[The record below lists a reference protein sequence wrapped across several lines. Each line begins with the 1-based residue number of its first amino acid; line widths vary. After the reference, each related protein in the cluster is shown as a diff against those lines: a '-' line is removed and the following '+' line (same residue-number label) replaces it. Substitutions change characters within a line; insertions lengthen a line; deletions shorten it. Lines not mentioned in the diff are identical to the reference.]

1 MAVSEGGA
9 RMMFLACLVVLLLSL
24 LLLVFES
31 IRAERRHKKVAL
43 YIGGNSVRSPSRINR
58 FFVRFGKEHR
68 HELEQKM
75 IEAGYYNTEWAKFY
89 FPAKLLVIALVSAGT
104 LLSDMTTSHKLM
116 VVVSAIIAVIVVP
129 DTLLQVRRKMLINK
143 VSSQLPYL
151 LDMMSVCVQTGMTIE
166 AALVYLG
173 KELAEFD
180 ADLCYQIK
188 RTSDASRI
196 HGLEKALND
205 LSERLPTPPVRSF
218 VLTVIQNLQYG
229 TPIAQVLSDL
239 AEDMRKV
246 QIITVEEKV
255 GKLSAKMSVPLIL
268 FIMFPIVI
276 LILAPGI
283 MQMSIN

>member
-1 MAVSEGGA
+1 
-9 RMMFLACLVVLLLSL
+9 MMLLIALVVLFISL
-24 LLLVFES
+24 LFLIFDSLRTEQ
-31 IRAERRHKKVAL
+31 RRKKVAL
-43 YIGGNSVRSPSRINR
+43 YIGGDAVRAPSRVNR

-68 HELEQKM
+68 HELEQKL

-89 FPAKLLVIALVSAGT
+89 FPAKLAVLVVVTGLV
-104 LLSDMTTSHKLM
+104 LLSDMTANNQL
-116 VVVSAIIAVIVVP
+116 IIIIFTLIGVIVVP
-129 DTLLQVRRKMLINK
+129 DTLLQMRRKMLISK
-143 VSSQLPYL
+143 TSSQLPYL

-180 ADLCYQIK
+180 SDLCYQIK
-188 RTSDASRI
+188 RTSDSAKI

-205 LSERLPTPPVRSF
+205 LSDRIPTPPIRSF
-218 VLTVIQNLQYG
+218 VLTIIQNLQYG
-229 TPIAQVLSDL
+229 TSVAQVLSDL

-246 QIITVEEKV
+246 QILTVEEKV
-255 GKLSAKMSVPLIL
+255 GKLSAKMSIPLIL

-283 MQMSIN
+283 MQMNININI

>member
-1 MAVSEGGA
+1 
-9 RMMFLACLVVLLLSL
+9 MMLLASLIILFFSL
-24 LLLVFES
+24 LFLIVDS
-31 IRAERRHKKVAL
+31 IRRDQRHKKVAL
-43 YIGGNSVRSPSRINR
+43 YIGDNSVRPPSRVNR

-89 FPAKLLVIALVSAGT
+89 FPAKLLVLALVSGLV
-104 LLSDMTTSHKLM
+104 LLGDMSSTNKM
-116 VVVSAIIAVIVVP
+116 IVVIFSLIAVIVVP
-129 DTLLQVRRKMLINK
+129 DTLLQMRRKMLI
-143 VSSQLPYL
+143 SRTSAQLPYL

-180 ADLCYQIK
+180 SDLCYQIK
-188 RTSDASRI
+188 RTSDSAKI

-205 LSERLPTPPVRSF
+205 LSERIPTPPVRSF
-218 VLTVIQNLQYG
+218 VLTIIQNLQYG
-229 TPIAQVLSDL
+229 TSVAHVLSDL

-246 QIITVEEKV
+246 QILTVEEKV

-276 LILAPGI
+276 LILAPSI
-283 MQMSIN
+283 MQMTLNI

>member
-1 MAVSEGGA
+1 
-9 RMMFLACLVVLLLSL
+9 MMLLIALIVLFVSL
-24 LLLVFES
+24 LFLIFDSLRTEQ
-31 IRAERRHKKVAL
+31 RRKKVAL
-43 YIGGNSVRSPSRINR
+43 YIGGDAVRAPSRVNR

-68 HELEQKM
+68 HELEQKL

-89 FPAKLLVIALVSAGT
+89 FPAKLAVLVVVTGLV
-104 LLSDMTTSHKLM
+104 LLSDMTANNQL
-116 VVVSAIIAVIVVP
+116 IIIIFTLIGVIVVP
-129 DTLLQVRRKMLINK
+129 DTLLQMRRKMLISK
-143 VSSQLPYL
+143 TSSQLPYL

-180 ADLCYQIK
+180 SDLCYQIK
-188 RTSDASRI
+188 RTSDSAKI

-205 LSERLPTPPVRSF
+205 LSDRIPTPPIRSF
-218 VLTVIQNLQYG
+218 VLTIIQNLQYG
-229 TPIAQVLSDL
+229 TSVAQVLSDL

-246 QIITVEEKV
+246 QILTVEEKV
-255 GKLSAKMSVPLIL
+255 GKLSAKMSIPLIL

-283 MQMSIN
+283 MQMNININI

>member
-1 MAVSEGGA
+1 
-9 RMMFLACLVVLLLSL
+9 MMLLIALIVLFVSL
-24 LLLVFES
+24 LFLIFDSLRTEQ
-31 IRAERRHKKVAL
+31 RRKKVAL
-43 YIGGNSVRSPSRINR
+43 YIGSDAVRAPSRVNR

-68 HELEQKM
+68 HELEQKL

-89 FPAKLLVIALVSAGT
+89 FPAKLAVLVVVTGLV
-104 LLSDMTTSHKLM
+104 LLSDMTANNQLIIIIFTL
-116 VVVSAIIAVIVVP
+116 IAVIVLP
-129 DTLLQVRRKMLINK
+129 DTLLQIRRKMLIFK
-143 VSSQLPYL
+143 TSSQLPYL

-180 ADLCYQIK
+180 SDLCYQIK
-188 RTSDASRI
+188 RTSDSAKI

-205 LSERLPTPPVRSF
+205 LSDRIPTPPIRSF
-218 VLTVIQNLQYG
+218 VLTIIQNLQYG
-229 TPIAQVLSDL
+229 TSVAQVLSDL

-246 QIITVEEKV
+246 QILTVEEKV

-283 MQMSIN
+283 MQMTLNI

>member
-1 MAVSEGGA
+1 
-9 RMMFLACLVVLLLSL
+9 MMLLIALIVLFVSL
-24 LLLVFES
+24 LFLIFDSLRTEQ
-31 IRAERRHKKVAL
+31 RRKKVAL
-43 YIGGNSVRSPSRINR
+43 YIGGDAVRAPSRVNR

-68 HELEQKM
+68 HELEQKL

-89 FPAKLLVIALVSAGT
+89 FPAKLAVLVVVTGLV
-104 LLSDMTTSHKLM
+104 LLSDMTANNQLIIVIFTL
-116 VVVSAIIAVIVVP
+116 IAVIVLP
-129 DTLLQVRRKMLINK
+129 DTLLQMRRKMLIFK
-143 VSSQLPYL
+143 TSSQLPYL

-180 ADLCYQIK
+180 SDLCYQIK
-188 RTSDASRI
+188 RTSDSAKI

-205 LSERLPTPPVRSF
+205 LSDRIPTPPIRSF
-218 VLTVIQNLQYG
+218 VLTIIQNLQYG
-229 TPIAQVLSDL
+229 TSVAQVLSDL

-246 QIITVEEKV
+246 QILTVEEKV

-283 MQMSIN
+283 MQMTLNI

>member
-1 MAVSEGGA
+1 ML
-9 RMMFLACLVVLLLSL
+9 LASLIILFFSL
-24 LLLVFES
+24 LFLIVDS
-31 IRAERRHKKVAL
+31 IRRDQRHKKVAL
-43 YIGGNSVRSPSRINR
+43 YIGDNSVRPPSRVNR

-89 FPAKLLVIALVSAGT
+89 FPAKLLVLALVSGLV
-104 LLSDMTTSHKLM
+104 LLGDMSSTNKM
-116 VVVSAIIAVIVVP
+116 IVVIFSLIAVIVVP
-129 DTLLQVRRKMLINK
+129 DTLLQMRRKMLI
-143 VSSQLPYL
+143 SRTSAQLPYL

-180 ADLCYQIK
+180 SDLCYQIK
-188 RTSDASRI
+188 RTSDSAKI

-205 LSERLPTPPVRSF
+205 LSERIPTPPVRSF
-218 VLTVIQNLQYG
+218 VLTIIQNLQYG
-229 TPIAQVLSDL
+229 TSVAHVLSDL

-246 QIITVEEKV
+246 QILTVEEKV

-268 FIMFPIVI
+268 LIMFPIVI
-276 LILAPGI
+276 LILAPSI
-283 MQMSIN
+283 MQMTLNI

>member
-1 MAVSEGGA
+1 
-9 RMMFLACLVVLLLSL
+9 MMLLIAFIVLFVSL
-24 LLLVFES
+24 LFLIFDSLRTEQ
-31 IRAERRHKKVAL
+31 RRKKVAF
-43 YIGGNSVRSPSRINR
+43 YIGGDAVRAPSRVNR

-68 HELEQKM
+68 HELEQKL

-89 FPAKLLVIALVSAGT
+89 FPAKLAVLVVVTGLV
-104 LLSDMTTSHKLM
+104 LLSDMTANNQLIIIIFTL
-116 VVVSAIIAVIVVP
+116 IAVIVFP
-129 DTLLQVRRKMLINK
+129 DTLLQMRRKMLIFK
-143 VSSQLPYL
+143 TSSQLPYL

-180 ADLCYQIK
+180 SDLCYQIK
-188 RTSDASRI
+188 RTSDSAKI

-205 LSERLPTPPVRSF
+205 LSDRIPTPPIRSF
-218 VLTVIQNLQYG
+218 VLTIIQNLQYG
-229 TPIAQVLSDL
+229 TSVAQVLSDL

-246 QIITVEEKV
+246 QILTVEEKV

-283 MQMSIN
+283 MQMTLNI